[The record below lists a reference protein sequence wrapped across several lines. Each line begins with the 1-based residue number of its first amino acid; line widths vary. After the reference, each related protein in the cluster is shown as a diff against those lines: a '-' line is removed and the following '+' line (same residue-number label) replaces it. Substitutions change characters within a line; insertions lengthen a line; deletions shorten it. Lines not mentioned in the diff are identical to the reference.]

1 MTVKRS
7 PYRVG
12 QKLSVDTFKAQSKR
26 FNTRTFPTGTGG
38 FVVTEIHKTNHASGG
53 YMFTAESVRLIDG
66 EKLKATWMVIFP
78 SFRRSTVKTP
88 YYTALRFWTGDGF
101 GVAEEDEKPF
111 IPTLKGD
118 INEQRKHTDSGERS
132 HKMVLADFLEE

>member
-12 QKLSVDTFKAQSKR
+12 QKLTVDQFKAQSPR
-26 FNTRTFPTGTGG
+26 FNQRSFPTGTGG
-38 FVVTEIHKTNHASGG
+38 FVVKEIHKTAHVSGG
-53 YMFTAESVRLIDG
+53 YIFTAESVRNVDG
-66 EKLKATWMVIFP
+66 ERLKATWMVMFP

-88 YYTALRFWTGDGF
+88 YFTSLRFWKGDGF
-101 GVAEEDEKPF
+101 TESQEEKPF

-118 INEQRKHTDSGERS
+118 INEQRKHTDADGRNN
-132 HKMVLADFLEE
+132 KMVLADFLEE

>member
-12 QKLSVDTFKAQSKR
+12 QKLTVDQFKAQSPR
-26 FNTRTFPTGTGG
+26 FNQRSFPTGTGG
-38 FVVTEIHKTNHASGG
+38 FIVQQITKTNHSSGG
-53 YMFTAESVRLIDG
+53 YIFTAESARKVDG
-66 EKLKATWMVIFP
+66 ERLKVTWMVMFP

-88 YYTALRFWTGDGF
+88 YFTSLRFWRGDGF
-101 GVAEEDEKPF
+101 TESQEEKPF

-118 INEQRKHTDSGERS
+118 INEQRKHTDAGERND
-132 HKMVLADFLEE
+132 KMVLADFLEE